1 VVLPS
6 LTDARYEKTV
16 VLLIE
21 YAVGSD
27 VLGVIL
33 NRQYVAPG
41 AMSSE
46 SNELNESS
54 QVQDCCLRT
63 VPIPN
68 NDYTEH
74 PQSPFLVRHVNSGLI
89 CGSRT
94 KVIQKKP
101 IFGGIK
107 LRLEADVDDPRYD
120 TEVVYLGEKGPRE
133 SECRL
138 EQENIQ
144 ETPECIICHGF
155 ARWSPGELEGAMHMG
170 LWGWMEADKAE
181 IFCSSTAFEGQWQR
195 LVNSQYLNMRCM

>member
-1 VVLPS
+1 VFLGLINV
-6 LTDARYEKTV
+6 V

-21 YAVGSD
+21 YTVGSD

-33 NRQYVAPG
+33 NRQYVAQRT
-41 AMSSE
+41 M
-46 SNELNESS
+46 SNEAS

-68 NDYTEH
+68 NNYTEH
-74 PQSPFLVRHVNSGLI
+74 PESPFLVRHVNSGPI
-89 CGSRT
+89 CNSRT
-94 KVIQKKP
+94 KVIQTKP

-107 LRLEADVDDPRYD
+107 LRLEADVDDPGYD
-120 TEVVYLGEKGPRE
+120 TEVVYIGEKGPRG

-138 EQENIQ
+138 EPENIDQ
-144 ETPECIICHGF
+144 TPECIICHGF

-181 IFCSSTAFEGQWQR
+181 IFCSSTAFEGQWER
-195 LVNSQYLNMRCM
+195 LVNSQYLNMRSS